1 MSNTGEEGASVRQH
15 TYTEKLGNDERRL
28 LAKQAVVL

>member
-1 MSNTGEEGASVRQH
+1 MRQH